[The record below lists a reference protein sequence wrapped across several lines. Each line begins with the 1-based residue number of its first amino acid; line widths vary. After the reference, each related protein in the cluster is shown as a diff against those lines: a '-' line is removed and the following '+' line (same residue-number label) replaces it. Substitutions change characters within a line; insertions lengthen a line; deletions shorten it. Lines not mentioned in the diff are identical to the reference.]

1 MVDERTRETEESHKT
16 PNIHVTGR
24 QSRETAAAS
33 NIKAAAAAAVATA
46 VAPTPLNLAGGG
58 RGI

>member
-1 MVDERTRETEESHKT
+1 MRARETEESHKT

-24 QSRETAAAS
+24 QSRETAAAAS
-33 NIKAAAAAAVATA
+33 NIKAAAAVATA

>member
-24 QSRETAAAS
+24 QSRETAAAAS
-33 NIKAAAAAAVATA
+33 NIKAAAAVATA

>member
-1 MVDERTRETEESHKT
+1 MRTRETEESHKT

-24 QSRETAAAS
+24 QSRETAAAAAS
-33 NIKAAAAAAVATA
+33 NIKAAAAVATA
-46 VAPTPLNLAGGG
+46 VAPTPLNLAG

>member
-1 MVDERTRETEESHKT
+1 MRTRETEESHKT

-24 QSRETAAAS
+24 QSRATAAAAS
-33 NIKAAAAAAVATA
+33 NIKAAAAVVV

-58 RGI
+58 I

>member
-1 MVDERTRETEESHKT
+1 MRTRETEESHKT

-24 QSRETAAAS
+24 QSRATAAAAAS
-33 NIKAAAAAAVATA
+33 NIKAAAAVV

-58 RGI
+58 I

>member
-1 MVDERTRETEESHKT
+1 MRTRETEESHKT

-33 NIKAAAAAAVATA
+33 NIKAAAAVATA

-58 RGI
+58 GRGI

>member
-33 NIKAAAAAAVATA
+33 NIKAAAAVATA

>member
-1 MVDERTRETEESHKT
+1 MRTRETEESHKT

-24 QSRETAAAS
+24 QSRATAAAAAS
-33 NIKAAAAAAVATA
+33 NIKAAAAVVV

-58 RGI
+58 I